1 MSRAATGAAGAGAA
15 DAAGM
20 AGAAGIAGDLI
31 AAAHGG
37 RVASSPFLP
46 PQEADACGA
55 RLRAAGVGVSI
66 DGGRA
71 GAERRVVT
79 AHPVELPSAGPRLM
93 AVWFAGA
100 LDEGTVRAALGAA
113 GVDPGAV
120 GDVSVAGEGASAV
133 VTAAV
138 LEDALRVRPAG
149 EPGVEVPLTAL
160 AQARERSRAAVVPSL
175 RVDAL
180 GAKAFGVSR
189 SYFAKGIAAGRVH
202 VNGRQVSK
210 SAEAAAGD
218 EVWADGLGRFRV
230 SAVHGETRRGN
241 LKVTIEVEE
250 G

>member
-1 MSRAATGAAGAGAA
+1 MSREPAGAPAGA
-15 DAAGM
+15 DA
-20 AGAAGIAGDLI
+20 L
-31 AAAHGG
+31 AAAAAGG

-46 PQEADACGA
+46 PREADAWSA
-55 RLRAAGVGVSI
+55 RLRAAGAGVTV
-66 DGGRA
+66 DGGRP

-79 AHPVELPSAGPRLM
+79 AHPPEVPVAGPRLA

-100 LDEGTVRAALGAA
+100 GDEGTVQAALRAG
-113 GVDPGAV
+113 GVDPGAI
-120 GDVSVAGEGASAV
+120 GDVLVDDRGASAV

-138 LEDALRVRPAG
+138 LEAASRVRPAG
-149 EPGVEVPLTAL
+149 EAGIEVPLNSL
-160 AQARERSRAAVVPSL
+160 AQARERTRAAVVPSL

-189 SYFAKGIAAGRVH
+189 SWFAKGIAAGRVH
-202 VNGRQVSK
+202 VNGRVVGK

-230 SAVHGETRRGN
+230 RAVHGETRRGN
-241 LKVTIEVEE
+241 LKVTIEVEQ

>member
-1 MSRAATGAAGAGAA
+1 MSREPAGGPA
-15 DAAGM
+15 DAER
-20 AGAAGIAGDLI
+20 L
-31 AAAHGG
+31 AAAAAGG
-37 RVASSPFLP
+37 RVVSSPFLP
-46 PQEADACGA
+46 PREADALGA
-55 RLRAAGVGVSI
+55 HLRALGAGVTV
-66 DGGRA
+66 DGGRP

-79 AHPVELPSAGPRLM
+79 AHPPEVPEAGPRLA

-100 LDEGTVRAALGAA
+100 RDEGTVRAALRAGGLDAGAI
-113 GVDPGAV
+113 
-120 GDVSVAGEGASAV
+120 GDVLVDDRGASAV
-133 VTAAV
+133 VTTAV
-138 LEDALRVRPAG
+138 LEAALRVRPGG
-149 EPGVEVPLTAL
+149 EPGIEVPLHAL
-160 AQARERSRAAVVPSL
+160 AQARERTRAAVVPSL

-202 VNGRQVSK
+202 VNGRQVGK

-241 LKVTIEVEE
+241 LKVTIEVEQ